1 MHRASAVKKT
11 MCTALILAAIVA
23 ACAYVSARWFRLM
36 LIRGDSML
44 PAYHNMQ
51 IVVLDRHSRE
61 YRRGDVIAFH
71 CEGFK
76 AVLVKRIAACGGDR
90 VQIAEGTLF
99 VNGEASPL
107 YEKGAF
113 DRAGC
118 LEEEIRPAQGEYVV
132 IGDNTAESR
141 DSRDEAVGTIRAEE
155 IIGKVIG

>member
-1 MHRASAVKKT
+1 MDSNAVVIE
-11 MCTALILAAIVA
+11 LNSILV
-23 ACAYVSARWFRLM
+23 
-36 LIRGDSML
+36 
-44 PAYHNMQ
+44 
-51 IVVLDRHSRE
+51 
-61 YRRGDVIAFH
+61 
-71 CEGFK
+71 FK
-76 AVLVKRIAACGGDR
+76 SVWWIFLSFF
-90 VQIAEGTLF
+90 TFLSSSLFSLF